1 MRRLVAILGIA
12 GALSAGM
19 LARPARGETPYKV
32 VRAEKVGGEGGFDYV
47 YADSDGRKLYIPRG
61 NRVTVFDLDS
71 LKSLGEIPQTNGVH
85 GAAVDPVSHHGFS
98 SSRPVVMWDTE
109 TLKTIKT
116 IDVQGGPDGIFF
128 DPATEHV
135 MVLSHRSPN
144 VTVIDGKDGSV
155 VGTIDLGGAPEQGV
169 SDGNGKLY
177 IDLEDK
183 NQIAVVDAKENK
195 VVAHYDLGGKGEGP
209 VGLALDTKNG
219 ILFACCHNSTAVI
232 LSAADGKIITTVP
245 IGNGV
250 DGAAFNQST
259 LEAFSS
265 QRDGTLTVISEKSP
279 TEFVAENVPT
289 KVGAKTCTLD
299 TKTNQVYLITAERAP
314 AATQPTAS
322 AAPAQGAQGG
332 QGGRRGG
339 RGGPMVPG
347 SFTILVVGK

>member
-1 MRRLVAILGIA
+1 
-12 GALSAGM
+12 
-19 LARPARGETPYKV
+19 
-32 VRAEKVGGEGGFDYV
+32 
-47 YADSDGRKLYIPRG
+47 
-61 NRVTVFDLDS
+61 
-71 LKSLGEIPQTNGVH
+71 
-85 GAAVDPVSHHGFS
+85 
-98 SSRPVVMWDTE
+98 MWDTE

-128 DPATEHV
+128 DPVTEHV
-135 MVLSHRSPN
+135 LVLSHRAPN
-144 VTVIDGKDGSV
+144 VTVIDGKDGSI

-183 NQIAVVDAKENK
+183 NQVAVVDSKEMK
-195 VVAHYDLGGKGEGP
+195 VLAHYDLGEKGDGP
-209 VGLALDTKNG
+209 AGLALDAKNG

-279 TEFVAENVPT
+279 TEFAAENVTT
-289 KVGAKTCTLD
+289 KIGAKTCTLD
-299 TKTNQVYLITAERAP
+299 TKTNQIYLITAERA
-314 AATQPTAS
+314 AATQPSAS
-322 AAPAQGAQGG
+322 AAPAQGQGQAAGG
-332 QGGRRGG
+332 QGGGRRGG
-339 RGGPMVPG
+339 RGGAMVPG
-347 SFTILVVGK
+347 SFTIVVVGK